1 MNRNERRQTRTES
14 IRDTLREVRRGD
26 LQSGVEMLRD
36 VRSGASAPGEPGLTI
51 IEEHMLGEIG
61 RLVRGRRL
69 T

>member
-1 MNRNERRQTRTES
+1 MNDRRQVRTQAILDSLE
-14 IRDTLREVRRGD
+14 EVRRGN

-36 VRSGASAPGEPGLTI
+36 VRSGASAPGEPALSI
-51 IEEHMLGEIG
+51 IEEHMMTEIG

>member
-1 MNRNERRQTRTES
+1 MNDRRQVRTKAILDSLE
-14 IRDTLREVRRGD
+14 EVRRGN

-36 VRSGASAPGEPGLTI
+36 VRSGASAPGEPALSI
-51 IEEHMLGEIG
+51 IEEHMMTEIG